1 MPARRILALG
11 ASAGGLK
18 ALCRIAA
25 GLPRDLQAAVFVCQ
39 HVAPDKPSLLP
50 GILARCGTLP
60 ARHPTDGEKIENGQI
75 YVAVPD
81 HHLMV
86 EEDVMRVV
94 REPQESRFRPAVD
107 VLFTSAALA
116 HGPNVVGVVLSG
128 NLDDGT
134 AGLQAIKKGG
144 GVAVVQ
150 DPEGAEHAAM
160 PSHALHHVEVDH
172 CVSIEDMP
180 ALLVRLLAVPATS
193 WPAATV
199 EPK

>member
-18 ALCRIAA
+18 ALCRIVA
-25 GLPRDLQAAVFVCQ
+25 GLPADLQAAVFVCQ

-50 GILARCGTLP
+50 GILGRYGALP
-60 ARHPTDGEKIENGQI
+60 ARHPTDGERIENGQI
-75 YVAVPD
+75 YVALPD
-81 HHLMV
+81 HQLMV
-86 EEDVMRVV
+86 EEDVVRVV
-94 REPQESRFRPAVD
+94 RGPQESRFRPQVD
-107 VLFTSAALA
+107 VLFSSAARA

-134 AGLQAIKKGG
+134 AGLQAIKRGG

-150 DPEGAEHAAM
+150 DPEDAEHAAM
-160 PSHALHHVEVDH
+160 PIHALHNVEVDY
-172 CVSIEDMP
+172 CVPIEEMA
-180 ALLVRLLAVPATS
+180 ALLVRLLAVPAAS